1 MRRVRMLA
9 WGLLG
14 LAPLA
19 QASEGTEEQRP
30 WQIEGYGTLAAHVA
44 DDPVVGV
51 RGDGRNRNP
60 SYDGKVRFDGDSLLA
75 LQGRYEFSPR
85 LQAVWQLLAR
95 DDVRYGQ
102 RPRNE
107 WVYLGWDLQPNLN
120 LRLGRTAL
128 PVFLHSENRH
138 LGYSQLTARPVNTV
152 YQLNPFTHM
161 DGLALRHGRS
171 LGAGELR
178 SELSA
183 GKAKLQLPSGTID
196 ADRMV
201 SLALRYDEGPWSLRV
216 AGSDY
221 HFDMRLGN
229 IQRLYA
235 QLGSGA
241 TACTNCAA
249 VLSARAPLE
258 GVHAGIQTIAVQHES
273 GSWSLTAELARRSS
287 NNSIVADSLAWYV
300 LLARRIGDWSPY
312 AVLGGIRF
320 KEPPLGLQ
328 THPAAPA
335 AARQANERID
345 LYLQTPNDRRI
356 AQLGL
361 RWDFHARAALK
372 LQWERYRATR
382 EGRVMGQSH
391 FLEVPAPPPIGPY
404 QGPSWDGRV
413 NQWSLNLDFVF

>member
-1 MRRVRMLA
+1 MRRVRMLG
-9 WGLLG
+9 WGLLA

-19 QASEGTEEQRP
+19 QASDGIEEPRL

-51 RGDGRNRNP
+51 RGDGRNRNT
-60 SYDGKVRFDGDSLLA
+60 SLNGRVRFDGDSLLA
-75 LQGRYEFSPR
+75 LQSRFEFAPG

-107 WVYLGWDLQPNLN
+107 WIYLGWDAQPNLN
-120 LRLGRTAL
+120 LKLGRTAL
-128 PVFLHSENRH
+128 PVFLHSETRH
-138 LGYSQLTARPVNTV
+138 LGYAQTTARPVNTV
-152 YQLNPFTHM
+152 YQLNPFTHV
-161 DGLALRHGRS
+161 DGLALRHARS
-171 LGAGELR
+171 LGQGELR
-178 SELSA
+178 TEFSA
-183 GKAKLQLPSGTID
+183 GRAELALPSGTID
-196 ADRMV
+196 ANRMV

-221 HFDMRLGN
+221 RFDMHLAN
-229 IQRLYA
+229 VQRLYS
-235 QLGSGA
+235 QLIAGT

-249 VLSARAPLE
+249 VLAARAPLE
-258 GVHAGIQTIAVQHES
+258 GVHAQVQTVALQHES
-273 GSWSLTAELARRSS
+273 GSWSLTAEIARRSS

-300 LLARRIGDWSPY
+300 LAAHRLGDWSPY
-312 AVLGGIRF
+312 AVLGEIRF

-335 AARQANERID
+335 AARQANQLID

-356 AQLGL
+356 TQLGL

-382 EGRVMGQSH
+382 EGRITGQSH
-391 FLEVPAPPPIGPY
+391 YLEVPAPPPIGPY
-404 QGPSWDGRV
+404 QGPAWDGRV